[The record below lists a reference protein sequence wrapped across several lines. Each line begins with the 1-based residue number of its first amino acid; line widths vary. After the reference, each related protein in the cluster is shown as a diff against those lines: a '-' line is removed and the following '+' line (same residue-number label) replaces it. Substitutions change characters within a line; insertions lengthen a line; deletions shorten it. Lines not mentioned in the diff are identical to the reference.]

1 MTELHEVQ
9 IAPLSFERMEPIV
22 GAGVVAAARERA
34 GAVQEQLQGRVVW
47 NVNST
52 ATGGGVAEM
61 LPSLLGYARGL
72 GIDTR
77 WLVIEGV
84 PPFFALTKRLHHA
97 LHGSGGDGRPLDDA
111 ARRLYENV
119 ANQNAEG
126 LLAQI
131 RPRDVA
137 ILHDP
142 QTAGLAPQLARA
154 GVTVIWRSH
163 IGNDHVDG

>member
-1 MTELHEVQ
+1 M
-9 IAPLSFERMEPIV
+9 ADSFEVHISPLPFDRLESAIGPERI
-22 GAGVVAAARERA
+22 AQAHEQAR
-34 GAVQEQLQGRVVW
+34 AVQEQLRGRVVW

-77 WLVIEGV
+77 WLVIEGDA
-84 PPFFALTKRLHHA
+84 PYFALTKRLHHL
-97 LHGSGGDGRPLDDA
+97 LHGSAGDGGPTGDEERRVYEQV
-111 ARRLYENV
+111 ARD
-119 ANQNAEG
+119 NADS

-131 RPRDVA
+131 RPRDVV

-142 QTAGLAPQLARA
+142 QTAETGAAPDARRRDRDLALPHRRRR
-154 GVTVIWRSH
+154 G
-163 IGNDHVDG
+163 